1 MNAEIV
7 AVGSELL
14 TPRRTDTNSLYLTD
28 QLNALGIEVIAKSVV
43 GDDRERLAAA
53 VRDAAA
59 RAEIVITTGGLG
71 PTEDDVTR
79 DAVAQALGRKLVYRE
94 ELLADIEARFRK
106 MRRKMAESNRRQA
119 HIIDG
124 SEAMENER
132 GTAPGLW
139 VPNGEGRVLVLLP
152 GPPIE
157 LEYVFRT
164 GCLPRFEQLAPL
176 QAIRTRIYRV
186 TGLPESTLDERI
198 APVYSKY
205 SNPVT
210 TVLAAPGDIQ
220 VHLRARCKSP
230 EEAEA
235 LLDEVGSGIEKVL
248 GDRIYSTDGADM
260 ETTIG
265 KMLRDRNATVAVA
278 ESCTGGALGSRITAV
293 PGSSDYFL
301 GGFITYTDRLKQEL
315 LGVPRALLLEHSAA
329 SEAVAGAMAHGAR
342 ARTGATYALSVTGVA
357 GPEGGTEEIPA
368 GTVFVGLA
376 SGEGTTTRSIRF
388 PGDRDRVRRLATQS
402 ALDLLRRALL

>member
-1 MNAEIV
+1 MNAEII

-28 QLNALGIEVIAKSVV
+28 QLNALGIEVIAKCVV
-43 GDDRERLAAA
+43 GDDRDRLAAA

-71 PTEDDVTR
+71 PTEDDITR
-79 DAVAQALGRKLVYRE
+79 DAVAQAIGRKLIYRE
-94 ELLADIEARFRK
+94 ELVEAIEARFRV
-106 MRRKMAESNRRQA
+106 MRRKMSESNRRQA
-119 HIIDG
+119 HIIEG

-139 VPNGEGRVLVLLP
+139 VSNGNGRVIVLLP

-164 GCLPRFEQLAPL
+164 GCLPRFERLAPR
-176 QAIRTRIYRV
+176 QAITTRIYRV

-198 APVYSKY
+198 SPIYGKY

-220 VHLRARCKSP
+220 LHLRARCESQ

-235 LLDEVGSGIEKVL
+235 LLDEVGSQIEEVL

-260 ETTIG
+260 ETTVG
-265 KMLRDRNATVAVA
+265 KMLREREASVAVA
-278 ESCTGGALGSRITAV
+278 ESCTGGTLGARLTAV
-293 PGSSDYFL
+293 PGSSDYFV
-301 GGFITYTDRLKQEL
+301 GGFLTYNDRMKQEL
-315 LGVPRALLLEHSAA
+315 LGVPRALLLEHTAA
-329 SEAVAGAMAHGAR
+329 SEAVAAAMAHGAR
-342 ARTGATYALSVTGVA
+342 ARTGATYALSITGIA
-357 GPEGGTEEIPA
+357 GPGGGTEETPA

-376 SGEGTTTRSIRF
+376 SGKGTTTRAIRF
-388 PGDRDRVRRLATQS
+388 PGDRDRVRSLATQS
-402 ALDLLRRALL
+402 ALDLLRRELL